1 MDILK
6 RYPNPLTI
14 FMDVILTRSLLA
26 SSQVDWIAPQVSEAP
41 SDFLQQNNMG
51 KIITFLKKK
60 FQWNLQVLIIGA
72 MPDNVFVWR
81 KCASHL
87 TDSFINSIT
96 DKHGKLCVS
105 KQFGSIKK
113 KTKKKTCITTALRTI
128 QHSHQNHKDK
138 DRSLPLDPVIP
149 IGYNARAVT

>member
-51 KIITFLKKK
+51 KIITFLKKT
-60 FQWNLQVLIIGA
+60 FQ
-72 MPDNVFVWR
+72 
-81 KCASHL
+81 
-87 TDSFINSIT
+87 
-96 DKHGKLCVS
+96 
-105 KQFGSIKK
+105 
-113 KTKKKTCITTALRTI
+113 
-128 QHSHQNHKDK
+128 
-138 DRSLPLDPVIP
+138 
-149 IGYNARAVT
+149 